1 MCVAECMG
9 LCDAKTRSENRSWS
23 WSTLLPET
31 WNLQQIQEYHYCQDI
46 AKVPSHKPVALGKK
60 IFHTENWWSTSARSC
75 GLYPPLRAQHG
86 WFTTSA
92 AGIVQP
98 GWSCWAGWGN
108 GLASSVCPWF
118 VEASPTVEKDVSCY
132 KADRLVAS
140 LLSFHSVQ
148 SSLAVHAAGEERCE
162 RGQGQVCANLWCL
175 MSWCPKCIR
184 TIAAMWAHWT
194 FGFTMWE
201 FSMVAVTRRTMKNHK
216 IVKIGGWALAQDN
229 TVIRLKNCSSSQM
242 NFAANLNR
250 RLFTV
255 TERIASNVRGKLG
268 KGMLDPERV
277 KYISEITSSMFPLE
291 LKDTG
296 KQHRAHVWLQ

>member
-1 MCVAECMG
+1 MYVAECMG

-31 WNLQQIQEYHYCQDI
+31 WNLQQIQKYHYCQDI
-46 AKVPSHKPVALGKK
+46 AKVPSHKPIALGKK
-60 IFHTENWWSTSARSC
+60 IFHTENWWSTSARSR
-75 GLYPPLRAQHG
+75 GLYPTLRAQHG

-118 VEASPTVEKDVSCY
+118 VEASPTVERDVSCY

-148 SSLAVHAAGEERCE
+148 SSLAVHAAGGNAVNEVKDRCV
-162 RGQGQVCANLWCL
+162 RTFDAWCHGAQSASEQL
-175 MSWCPKCIR
+175 QLCELI
-184 TIAAMWAHWT
+184 
-194 FGFTMWE
+194 GFTTWE
-201 FSMVAVTRRTMKNHK
+201 FSMVAVTWRTMKSHK
-216 IVKIGGWALAQDN
+216 IVKIGGWALAWDN
-229 TVIRLKNCSSSQM
+229 TVIRLKNCSSLQM

-255 TERIASNVRGKLG
+255 TERIASNVWGKLG

-277 KYISEITSSMFPLE
+277 KYISEITFSMFPLE
-291 LKDTG
+291 VKETG
-296 KQHRAHVWLQ
+296 KQHRARVWL